1 MTSTEDRLEFA
12 PPRDKASP
20 RALGLALLVHVLL
33 IAALTWGVNWKRT
46 DEAASFEAELWSGVP
61 QPAAPPPIQAPLP
74 PAPEPAPAPEP
85 PPAPPVPPVPAPAPR
100 PAPPVVKA
108 PEVKE
113 TPPLPDVDIAL
124 EKEKKRKLLQ
134 QQKEAEVLKAEK
146 LQEKRE
152 AELQA
157 RQAKEQERKKEK
169 EQQAREALAER
180 KAREVAEKAE
190 AKKQEVRQL
199 ANEKEKEKEK
209 EKRTATANAAAA
221 AEKQKQAAA
230 EKQKAATAAA
240 NAEKQKEAAAAA
252 ADAKQKAAAAGAEK
266 ARQAAIQKRIMDMAG
281 VGSLDGSSG
290 AGTAK
295 ANGPS
300 AGYAGKVRAKVLPNV
315 VFNDDLAGNPVAEV
329 TVTTTADGTIMSQ
342 KLSKSSGSKA
352 WDDAVIKAI
361 VRTGS
366 LPRDTDGRVPTPMI
380 IEFRPN

>member
-20 RALGLALLVHVLL
+20 RAFGLALGVHVLL

-46 DEAASFEAELWSGVP
+46 DEAASFEAEMWSGVP
-61 QPAAPPPIQAPLP
+61 QPAAPRQIQAP
-74 PAPEPAPAPEP
+74 PAPAPTPAPTAPAPPAPAPP
-85 PPAPPVPPVPAPAPR
+85 PPAPPVA
-100 PAPPVVKA
+100 KA
-108 PEVKE
+108 PVIKE
-113 TPPLPDVDIAL
+113 TPPVPDVDIAL
-124 EKEKKRKLLQ
+124 EKEKQRKLLQ
-134 QQKEAEVLKAEK
+134 QQKETEVLKAQK

-169 EQQAREALAER
+169 EQQAREDLAER
-180 KAREVAEKAE
+180 KARETAEKAE
-190 AKKQEVRQL
+190 ARKQEARQL
-199 ANEKEKEKEK
+199 AIEKEKEKEK
-209 EKRTATANAAAA
+209 EKRTAAANAAAAEKQKEAA

-240 NAEKQKEAAAAA
+240 NAEKQKEAATAAA
-252 ADAKQKAAAAGAEK
+252 AAKQKAAAAAGAENAK
-266 ARQAAIQKRIMDMAG
+266 QAAIQKRIMDMAG
-281 VGSLDGSSG
+281 AGVNASASAGKSSE
-290 AGTAK
+290 
-295 ANGPS
+295 PS
-300 AGYAGKVRAKVLPNV
+300 AGYAGKVRARVLPNV
-315 VFNDDLAGNPVAEV
+315 VFNDDIAGNPVAEV

-342 KLSKSSGSKA
+342 KLSKSSGNKA

-366 LPRDTDGRVPTPMI
+366 LPRDIDGRVPTPMI